1 MEAAHHG
8 ELILVVIPTPFV
20 GEVIGKIAQDLTETQ
35 VSGFAFTC
43 VCLSHVFE
51 FQLKMHHLVTTADNL

>member
-20 GEVIGKIAQDLTETQ
+20 GEVVGRIADELTEKQ
-35 VSGFAFTC
+35 VGGFAYIG
-43 VCLSHVFE
+43 VRLLGE
-51 FQLKMHHLVTTADNL
+51 

>member
-20 GEVIGKIAQDLTETQ
+20 GEVIGKIAQELTETQ
-35 VSGFAFTC
+35 VSGFA
-43 VCLSHVFE
+43 SHVFVSE
-51 FQLKMHHLVTTADNL
+51 FQLKMQLLTTADSL

>member
-20 GEVIGKIAQDLTETQ
+20 GEVIGKIAQELTETQ

-43 VCLSHVFE
+43 VCLSDVFE
-51 FQLKMHHLVTTADNL
+51 FQLTMQLLTTADSL